1 MLNRERWSVFLLE
14 NFVFSSNV
22 ALHHLLYEVIMVV
35 IWEVFPWDEGHW
47 RGYVVTHTQPLVV
60 QNIPKFGTMD
70 RFSLKH
76 FVYQT
81 ENKQPKWKLSQ
92 ISIYMT
98 INSQKLP
105 CLQYIIPHAPF
116 VKICW
121 LTKPSFTCTRI
132 LPNIF
137 NSEQQ
142 LNIEE
147 FLKLKT
153 WVISVAVMILI
164 NQSELIILVIKV

>member
-22 ALHHLLYEVIMVV
+22 ALHHLLYEVIMVI

-81 ENKQPKWKLSQ
+81 EKKQPKWKWLHTDLKIKPARSVYIWQ
-92 ISIYMT
+92 SIHRNFHVY
-98 INSQKLP
+98 N
-105 CLQYIIPHAPF
+105 
-116 VKICW
+116 
-121 LTKPSFTCTRI
+121 I
-132 LPNIF
+132 LF
-137 NSEQQ
+137 RMHH
-142 LNIEE
+142 L
-147 FLKLKT
+147 LRY
-153 WVISVAVMILI
+153 AG
-164 NQSELIILVIKV
+164 